1 MSSVVLRTVNDIIT
15 RATPLKIMLI
25 PTRVPIAHNELD
37 GHCM

>member
-1 MSSVVLRTVNDIIT
+1 VALRTANDIIT

-25 PTRVPIAHNELD
+25 PTSVPMAHAELD